1 MERTMF
7 YYAKSHTFKKAKEL
21 RDNMT
26 EAELKLW
33 EILKK
38 NQIRGL
44 RFRSQHPM
52 DRFIADF
59 YCHPLKL
66 VIEVDGGIHLS
77 PDQKQYDIGR
87 TEELNQ
93 YGIKVIRFSN
103 EQVLNHLDEVK
114 TEILKQVILREEEL
128 KSPPGDLGAN

>member
-1 MERTMF
+1 MF